1 MNGLVVFF
9 ESPKGQRVKNLIIG
23 LGAATVITGALFKL
37 MSWPGAGV
45 MLIAG
50 LGTEAFLFTLLGIL
64 PPHPDLYW
72 EKFYP
77 GVTTPPHM
85 DEMHNEG
92 KPINKPSVTDQLN
105 DMLEKANVETRL
117 IENLGNNLGKL
128 GDTAGKIAE
137 MGDVAAS
144 TSDYAAKTKEASEA
158 LVEMKNAY
166 ANATSS
172 VNALGQTTEN
182 FKAYQ
187 EQIESVAK
195 NLASLNSL
203 YEVELSDTTS
213 NLKALNQNLSNL
225 NGVYGNMLSAMG
237 GGRANS

>member
-1 MNGLVVFF
+1 MKGLVVFF
-9 ESPKGQRVKNLIIG
+9 ESPKGQQIKNLIIG
-23 LGAATVITGALFKL
+23 LGASVVIMGALFKL
-37 MSWPGAGV
+37 MSWPGAGL
-45 MLIAG
+45 MLIVG
-50 LGTEAFLFTLLGIL
+50 LGTEAFIFALLGIL

-77 GVTTPPHM
+77 GITTPPHL

-117 IENLGNNLGKL
+117 IERLGNNLGKL
-128 GDTAGKIAE
+128 GDTAEKISE
-137 MGDVAAS
+137 LGDVAAS

-166 ANATSS
+166 ATATAN
-172 VNALGQTTEN
+172 VTALGQTTED

-195 NLASLNSL
+195 NLASLNSI

-213 NLKALNQNLSNL
+213 NLKALNQNLSSL

-237 GGRANS
+237 GSRANS

>member
-1 MNGLVVFF
+1 MNGVVVFF

-23 LGAATVITGALFKL
+23 AGACVVMLGALFKL
-37 MSWPGAGV
+37 MSWPGSGP

-50 LGTEAFLFTLLGIL
+50 LGTEAFLFLLLGVL

-77 GVTTPPHM
+77 GVTTPPHL
-85 DEMHNEG
+85 DEAHGNA
-92 KPINKPSVTDQLN
+92 KAINKPSVTDQLN
-105 DMLEKANVETRL
+105 DMLEKANIETKL
-117 IENLGNNLGKL
+117 IEKLGDNLGKL
-128 GDTAGKIAE
+128 GETASKISD

-144 TSDYAAKTKEASEA
+144 TSDYAQKTKEASVA

-166 ANATSS
+166 ASATAN
-172 VNALGQTTEN
+172 VTALGQTTQD
-182 FKAYQ
+182 FKGYQ

-213 NLKALNQNLSNL
+213 NLKALNQNLSSL

-237 GGRANS
+237 GRAANS